1 MPVSALFL
9 PDMKEFT
16 IPVPHGEEVSGA
28 QLSFEYKCMKMEGFI
43 PEKVN
48 RGSQNC
54 TSESFSDAV
63 LILPTGL
70 DAVMRGWT
78 KFINSALRV

>member
-1 MPVSALFL
+1 
-9 PDMKEFT
+9 MKEFT
-16 IPVPHGEEVSGA
+16 IPAPHGEEVSGE
-28 QLSFEYKCMKMEGFI
+28 QLLFEYKCMKMEGFI

-54 TSESFSDAV
+54 TSESFSDAI

-70 DAVMRGWT
+70 DAVRRGWT
-78 KFINSALRV
+78 RCINRALRV

>member
-1 MPVSALFL
+1 
-9 PDMKEFT
+9 
-16 IPVPHGEEVSGA
+16 
-28 QLSFEYKCMKMEGFI
+28 MKMEGFI

-70 DAVMRGWT
+70 DADMRGWT
-78 KFINSALRV
+78 KFVNKALRV